1 MHVVWSPWYCGT
13 DMANVMYLVHRMPYP
28 PNKGDKV
35 RSFHMLEQL
44 LQNHR
49 VFLGTF
55 LDDPADEEHVPAL
68 ASMCADLHLERLK
81 RPWATLRALRGLMQ
95 NKPLSVCHYA
105 SSGMRQWVRATLA
118 HHHIDACVVVS
129 SPMAAYL
136 VSNPQ
141 AATNLILDLVDVD
154 SQKWRRISAAKSWP
168 MSWVLRREARLLLGH
183 ETKAVMAAR
192 QSFLVTDRET
202 RLFDSV
208 APECRGRVQTMG
220 NGVDAAF
227 FAVSQA
233 RASPFPSGEQAV
245 VFVGT
250 MDYWPNIDAVQWFAK
265 EVLPLLRKTCPAAVL
280 HVVGRNPAPE
290 VLALASPAVRI
301 TGTVPDVRP
310 FLQHASAVVAPMR
323 VSPGLPNKLLEALAM
338 EQPVVTTPGCAVAIE
353 TDERS
358 GVLVA
363 DDAGAWVDQVLMLL
377 TQPERKLVLG
387 GLARQ
392 HVLSHFRWA
401 DRLAPLRR
409 SLSIDQE
416 LEPR

>member
-1 MHVVWSPWYCGT
+1 MWRLWCIGA

-55 LDDPADEEHVPAL
+55 LDDPADEEHVPGL
-68 ASMCADLHLERLK
+68 ASMCAELHLERLK
-81 RPWATLRALRGLMQ
+81 RPWSTLRALRGVVQ
-95 NKPLSVCHYA
+95 NKPLSVSHYA
-105 SSGMRQWVRATLA
+105 SSSMRQWVRTTLTQ
-118 HHHIDACVVVS
+118 HHMDACVVVS

-136 VSNPQ
+136 MPDPQ
-141 AATNLILDLVDVD
+141 LTRNLILDLVDVD
-154 SQKWRRISAAKSWP
+154 SQKWRRISAAKRWP
-168 MSWVLRREARLLLGH
+168 MSWVLRREAGLLLGH
-183 ETKAVMAAR
+183 ERKAVMAAR
-192 QSFLVTDRET
+192 QSFLVTERET
-202 RLFDSV
+202 QLFESV

-220 NGVDAAF
+220 NGVDSAF
-227 FAVSQA
+227 FAVSHA
-233 RASPFPSGEQAV
+233 CASPFPSGEQAV

-250 MDYWPNIDAVQWFAK
+250 MDYWPNIDAIQWFAS
-265 EVLPLLRKTCPAAVL
+265 EVLPALRKTCPAAVL

-310 FLQHASAVVAPMR
+310 FLQYASAVVAPMR

-338 EQPVVTTPGCAVAIE
+338 QQPVVTTPGCALAI
-353 TDERS
+353 DSYERA

-363 DDAGAWVDQVLMLL
+363 DGTDAWVDQVRRLL

-409 SLSIDQE
+409 SLLVDQE
-416 LEPR
+416 GESK